1 MDNILKKDWLI
12 SPPLDYEM
20 KYYSLMGGLK
30 SINEIIK
37 NNQLYSA
44 ILKVESALHELYD
57 IKYNRDI
64 IEENNKVLIGID
76 TDNMSLDYEYKIED
90 DEIVKMYDA
99 QNVTLADLLLMF
111 IYIEVIGLVR
121 SYWESRAV
129 RVIYPLVI
137 AITALAR
144 YIILQDKDSDPT
156 NLIYLA
162 FAILIVSLATVV
174 IRFRRSKYLNID
186 KDKSNDL

>member
-1 MDNILKKDWLI
+1 MNAAIRNIQLVAVIIVLI
-12 SPPLDYEM
+12 ATIIAFFL
-20 KYYSLMGGLK
+20 
-30 SINEIIK
+30 EII
-37 NNQLYSA
+37 
-44 ILKVESALHELYD
+44 I
-57 IKYNRDI
+57 
-64 IEENNKVLIGID
+64 
-76 TDNMSLDYEYKIED
+76 MYET
-90 DEIVKMYDA
+90 
-99 QNVTLADLLLMF
+99 QNVSLADLLLMF

-129 RVIYPLVI
+129 RVIYPLII

-162 FAILIVSLATVV
+162 AAILIVSIATVV